1 MGTDVKKSKKIK
13 SKWFRV
19 AVEGAT
25 TDGRKIQKEWI
36 KQMAENYD
44 RDVYGAR
51 INLEHIKGYSPDSQF
66 KRYGDVL
73 ALRAE
78 EIKTGPLAGKLALL
92 AQIEPTDELI
102 QLNKAKQK
110 VYTSIEVNYEFADT
124 GEAYLVGLAV
134 TDDPASLGTEFL
146 EFSAKA
152 TVNPLVSRKQSP
164 NNLFTVAEETVIDFE
179 EVDTQNDT
187 TFSSMLERLTG
198 LFKTKSEKDSTKF
211 VQLGEIIEQFATA
224 TTDRFTEMEAKI
236 VELTNELSD
245 VKKQN
250 TELVELLSE
259 LPDSPDRP
267 LSAGGSI
274 DVETD
279 C

>member
-1 MGTDVKKSKKIK
+1 MGTEVKKSKKIK

-36 KQMAENYD
+36 EQMAENYD

-102 QLNKAKQK
+102 ELNKAKQK
-110 VYTSIEVNYEFADT
+110 VYTSIEVNAEFADT

-152 TVNPLVSRKQSP
+152 SVNPLASRKQSP

-179 EVDTQNDT
+179 DVDPKSDT
-187 TFSSMLERLTG
+187 AFSAMLDRLTG
-198 LFKTKSEKDSTKF
+198 LFKSKSEKDSTKF

-224 TTDRFTEMEAKI
+224 TTERFTNLDAKI
-236 VELTNELSD
+236 VELTNELTK

-259 LPDSPDRP
+259 LPESPERP
-267 LSAGGSI
+267 ISAGGSM
-274 DVETD
+274 DTETD

>member
-1 MGTDVKKSKKIK
+1 MSTDIKKSKKIK

-25 TDGRKIQKEWI
+25 TDGRKIQRKWI
-36 KQMAENYD
+36 EQMAKNYS
-44 RDVYGAR
+44 RDMYGAR
-51 INLEHIKGYSPDSQF
+51 VNLEHIKGYSPDSQF

-73 ALRAE
+73 ALQTE

-110 VYTSIEVNYEFADT
+110 VYTSIEVNVEFAGT

-152 TVNPLVSRKQSP
+152 SINPLASRKQSP
-164 NNLFTVAEETVIDFE
+164 NNLFTVAEETKINFE
-179 EVDTQNDT
+179 EVDTQTDT
-187 TFSSMLERLTG
+187 AFNSMLERLTG

-224 TTDRFTEMEAKI
+224 TTDRFTEMEAKMI
-236 VELTNELSD
+236 ELTNELSD

-267 LSAGGSI
+267 LSTGGSI

>member
-1 MGTDVKKSKKIK
+1 MSKAAKKFK

-25 TDGRKIQKEWI
+25 TDGRKIQRSWI
-36 KQMAENYD
+36 EQMAKNYNPL
-44 RDVYGAR
+44 VYGAR

-73 ALRAE
+73 ALRCE
-78 EIKTGPLAGKLALL
+78 KIKDGQLSGKLGLF

-102 QLNKAKQK
+102 KINKDKQK
-110 VYTSIEVNYEFADT
+110 VYTSIEVNLEFADF

-152 TVNPLVSRKQSP
+152 AVNPLNSRKQDP
-164 NNLFTVAEETVIDFE
+164 NNLFTAAEETIIEFE
-179 EVDTQNDT
+179 TDGIQDIVFT
-187 TFSSMLERLTG
+187 SMIERLAC
-198 LFKTKSEKDSTKF
+198 LFKNRSEKDATKF
-211 VQLGEIIEQFATA
+211 AQLGEIVEQFFTQ
-224 TTDRFTEMEAKI
+224 TIDRFAEMELI
-236 VELTNELSD
+236 ITQLT
-245 VKKQN
+245 
-250 TELVELLSE
+250 TELNAVKHQNDGYRELLSHI
-259 LPDSPDRP
+259 PDTPERP
-267 LSAGGSI
+267 ISTGGAAE
-274 DVETD
+274 VETD

>member
-1 MGTDVKKSKKIK
+1 MGTEVKKSKKIK

-36 KQMAENYD
+36 EQMAENYD

-152 TVNPLVSRKQSP
+152 NVNPLVSRKQSP

-236 VELTNELSD
+236 IELTNELSN

-250 TELVELLSE
+250 TELVEILSE

>member
-1 MGTDVKKSKKIK
+1 MSTDIKKSKKVK

-25 TDGRKIQKEWI
+25 TDGRKIQRKWI
-36 KQMAENYD
+36 EQMAKNYS
-44 RDVYGAR
+44 RDIYGAR
-51 INLEHIKGYSPDSQF
+51 VNLEHIKGYSPDSQF

-73 ALRAE
+73 ALQTE

-102 QLNKAKQK
+102 QLNKTKQK
-110 VYTSIEVNYEFADT
+110 VYTSIEVNVEFADT

-152 TVNPLVSRKQSP
+152 SINPLASRKQSP
-164 NNLFTVAEETVIDFE
+164 NNIFTVAEETKINFE
-179 EVDTQNDT
+179 EVDTQTDT
-187 TFSSMLERLTG
+187 AFNSMLERLTG

-224 TTDRFTEMEAKI
+224 TIDRFTEMEAKI
-236 VELTNELSD
+236 VELTNELSN

-250 TELVELLSE
+250 TEFVELLSE

-267 LSAGGSI
+267 LSTGGSI

>member
-1 MGTDVKKSKKIK
+1 MSTDIKKSKKIK

-25 TDGRKIQKEWI
+25 TDGRKIQRKWI
-36 KQMAENYD
+36 EQMAKNYS
-44 RDVYGAR
+44 RDMYGAR
-51 INLEHIKGYSPDSQF
+51 VNLEHIKGYSPDSQF

-73 ALRAE
+73 ALQTE

-110 VYTSIEVNYEFADT
+110 VYTSIEVNVEFADT

-152 TVNPLVSRKQSP
+152 SINPLASRKQSP
-164 NNLFTVAEETVIDFE
+164 NNLFTVAEETKINFE
-179 EVDTQNDT
+179 EVDTQTDT
-187 TFSSMLERLTG
+187 AFNSMLERLTG

-224 TTDRFTEMEAKI
+224 TTDRFTEMEAKMI
-236 VELTNELSD
+236 ELTNELSD

-267 LSAGGSI
+267 LSTGGSI

>member
-1 MGTDVKKSKKIK
+1 MSTDIKKSKKVK

-25 TDGRKIQKEWI
+25 TDGRKIQRKWI
-36 KQMAENYD
+36 EQMAKNYS
-44 RDVYGAR
+44 RDMYGAR
-51 INLEHIKGYSPDSQF
+51 VNLEHIKGYSPDSQF

-73 ALRAE
+73 ALQTE

-110 VYTSIEVNYEFADT
+110 VYTSIEVNVEFADT

-152 TVNPLVSRKQSP
+152 NINPLASRKQSP
-164 NNLFTVAEETVIDFE
+164 NNLFTVAEETKINFE
-179 EVDTQNDT
+179 EVDTQTDT
-187 TFSSMLERLTG
+187 AFNSMLERLTG

-267 LSAGGSI
+267 LSTGGSI

>member
-36 KQMAENYD
+36 QQMAKNYN

-73 ALRAE
+73 ALRTE

-92 AQIEPTDELI
+92 AQIEPTDDLI
-102 QLNKAKQK
+102 HLNKLKQK
-110 VYTSIEVNYEFADT
+110 VYSSIEVNPEFADT

-146 EFSAKA
+146 EFSANA
-152 TVNPLVSRKQSP
+152 NVNPLASRKQSP
-164 NNLFTVAEETVIDFE
+164 NNLFTVAEETAIVFE
-179 EVDTQNDT
+179 GEESQGDA
-187 TFSSMLERLTG
+187 TFSAMLDRLTG
-198 LFKTKSEKDSTKF
+198 LFKSKSEKNSTQF
-211 VQLGEIIEQFATA
+211 VQLGEIIEQFAT
-224 TTDRFTEMEAKI
+224 TTTERFANLDAKI
-236 VELTNELSD
+236 VELTNELTK

-259 LPDSPDRP
+259 LPESPERP
-267 LSAGGSI
+267 ISAGGSM
-274 DVETD
+274 DTETD